1 MLTTCAVVY
10 WRPWYQRYKAE
21 NQQLAKAS
29 HYEVSMRTDSYKVP
43 LLNIIRAKAYAYTS
57 NTAVNTITPI
67 LVLCHGLFKFIVEF
81 FNRGQ
86 NFNIIM
92 LIDGL

>member
-21 NQQLAKAS
+21 IQQLAKAS
-29 HYEVSMRTDSYKVP
+29 HYKVSMRTDSCKNS

-57 NTAVNTITPI
+57 NTAVNTIESI
-67 LVLCHGLFKFIVEF
+67 LVVCHGLFKLIVEF
-81 FNRGQ
+81 FNG
-86 NFNIIM
+86 
-92 LIDGL
+92 G